1 MTKSDIKY
9 LKLIVS
15 NLDNVDTA
23 LYEFETR
30 GLIDNRIRD
39 NLMKCIELLE
49 EILEESEDEAI

>member
-9 LKLIVS
+9 LELIVS

-39 NLMKCIELLE
+39 NLIKCIGLLK

>member
-9 LKLIVS
+9 LELIVS

-39 NLMKCIELLE
+39 NLIKCIELLKE
-49 EILEESEDEAI
+49 VLEESENDAI

>member
-30 GLIDNRIRD
+30 GLIDDKIRY
-39 NLMKCIELLE
+39 NLMKCIELLK

>member
-9 LKLIVS
+9 LRLIVS
-15 NLDNVDTA
+15 NLDNVDTV

-39 NLMKCIELLE
+39 NLMKCIELLK

>member
-9 LKLIVS
+9 LRLIVS

-30 GLIDNRIRD
+30 GLIDNNVRD
-39 NLMKCIELLE
+39 NLIKCIELLKE
-49 EILEESEDEAI
+49 VLEESEDEAI

>member
-9 LKLIVS
+9 LTLIVS

-39 NLMKCIELLE
+39 NLMRCIELLK

>member
-9 LKLIVS
+9 LELIVS

-39 NLMKCIELLE
+39 NLMKCIELLK

>member
-9 LKLIVS
+9 LRLIVS

-30 GLIDNRIRD
+30 GLIDNKIRD
-39 NLMKCIELLE
+39 NLIKCIDLLKDV
-49 EILEESEDEAI
+49 LEESEDEAI

>member
-9 LKLIVS
+9 LNLIVS

-39 NLMKCIELLE
+39 NLIKCIDLLKDV
-49 EILEESEDEAI
+49 LEESEDEAI

>member
-9 LKLIVS
+9 LTLIVS

-39 NLMKCIELLE
+39 NLMRCIELLKE
-49 EILEESEDEAI
+49 TLEESEDEAI

>member
-15 NLDNVDTA
+15 NLDNVDRA

-30 GLIDNRIRD
+30 GLIDNKIRD
-39 NLMKCIELLE
+39 NLIKCIELLKE
-49 EILEESEDEAI
+49 VLEESEDEAI

>member
-9 LKLIVS
+9 LRLIVS

-30 GLIDNRIRD
+30 GLIDNKIRD
-39 NLMKCIELLE
+39 NLMKCIELLK

>member
-30 GLIDNRIRD
+30 GLIDDKIRD
-39 NLMKCIELLE
+39 NLIKCIDLLKDV
-49 EILEESEDEAI
+49 LEESEDEAI

>member
-15 NLDNVDTA
+15 NLDNVDTV

-30 GLIDNRIRD
+30 GLIDNKIRD
-39 NLMKCIELLE
+39 NLIKCIELLKE
-49 EILEESEDEAI
+49 VLEESEDEVI

>member
-9 LKLIVS
+9 LRLIVS

-30 GLIDNRIRD
+30 GLIDNKIRD
-39 NLMKCIELLE
+39 NLIKCIELLKE
-49 EILEESEDEAI
+49 VLEESEDEAI

>member
-9 LKLIVS
+9 LRLIVS
-15 NLDNVDTA
+15 NLDNVDTV

-39 NLMKCIELLE
+39 NLIKCIELLKDV
-49 EILEESEDEAI
+49 LEESEDEAI

>member
-9 LKLIVS
+9 LTLIVG

-39 NLMKCIELLE
+39 NLIKCIELLKDV
-49 EILEESEDEAI
+49 LEESEDEAI

>member
-9 LKLIVS
+9 LRLIVS

-30 GLIDNRIRD
+30 GFIDNKIRD
-39 NLMKCIELLE
+39 NLIKCIELLKE
-49 EILEESEDEAI
+49 VLEESEDEAI

>member
-39 NLMKCIELLE
+39 NLIKCIELLK
-49 EILEESEDEAI
+49 EILEESENDAI

>member
-9 LKLIVS
+9 LRLIVS
-15 NLDNVDTA
+15 NLDNVDTV

-39 NLMKCIELLE
+39 NLIKCIDLLKDV
-49 EILEESEDEAI
+49 LEESEDEAI

>member
-9 LKLIVS
+9 LRLIVS

-30 GLIDNRIRD
+30 GLIDNKIRD
-39 NLMKCIELLE
+39 NLIKCIELLKE
-49 EILEESEDEAI
+49 VLEESEDKAI

>member
-9 LKLIVS
+9 LELIVS

-39 NLMKCIELLE
+39 NLMKCIELLK
-49 EILEESEDEAI
+49 EILEESEDEVI